1 MKATAGAAKGAR
13 QIGNNMSE
21 YQTAAYRKAR
31 AELLADSPLCHWCR
45 KARATELDH
54 LNETDNGGTIADGYV
69 PSCKPCNSRRGAEH
83 LNRKRARATQSRNAA
98 LNQPE
103 NKNGQSFFVN
113 TNTLTPTPFSRISQN
128 SHDSVQSRDIEPLMA
143 GVGSDEPR
151 LETPVY
157 GYESFGPLIAE
168 FAATHLN
175 RHLFPWQVNV
185 LTGAFEH
192 DEDNVFTHSSAMAF
206 CARQQGKT
214 FMLSACVGFALL
226 ELPRIWGRPVKVVST
241 AHELSL
247 ATEVFE
253 DLRDLFELWEES
265 GLCKVTWAYGR
276 HRVKMVDGSEYL
288 VKAATGKKHGISG
301 VDILIVDE
309 LWAITEAAY
318 FGALKPAQIAVKSG
332 LSLLVSTAGDESS
345 TVMKKLREQAI
356 GQIDKGEPGELYMA
370 EWSVPESVSPDDER
384 YWGYANPSMPRT
396 VTLKSLRAAHA
407 SPDRSQWLRAHC
419 NMWVSAASSW
429 LPPGQWAKRF
439 TENSQWDGTTS
450 VLAVDSAVDDSKYV
464 GVWCRKNT
472 DGDIVA
478 SVEFQTESIAEMWE
492 RITQALER
500 EPKTQLAITPS
511 LFIHTPEKFQ
521 RRTVQWGYGE
531 INKYTS
537 TVKGL
542 INEDRVKHTGEVL
555 LSEHVNRAVLI
566 RGQGGALSIS
576 SQRSPGPIEACRC
589 LIVAVAMVSRPGQG
603 NKPTMGSSR

>member
-1 MKATAGAAKGAR
+1 M
-13 QIGNNMSE
+13 NE
-21 YQTAAYRKAR
+21 YKDPAYQKAR
-31 AELLADSPLCHWCR
+31 RELLEGSPTCHWCKR
-45 KARATELDH
+45 NPATEADH
-54 LNETDNGGTIADGYV
+54 LLEVDSGGSHLDGMV

-83 LNRKRARATQSRNAA
+83 LNRKRSRQTITRNAA
-98 LNQPE
+98 MNDSA
-103 NKNGQSFFVN
+103 NKNPDISLMN
-113 TNTLTPTPFSRISQN
+113 LTHSPRHLSAVSPRNGHHSAQ
-128 SHDSVQSRDIEPLMA
+128 DSLFPPLTV
-143 GVGSDEPR
+143 GVGSDVPR
-151 LETPVY
+151 LETPTI
-157 GYESFGPLIAE
+157 GYESFGPLISEWARVNLGRE
-168 FAATHLN
+168 
-175 RHLFPWQVNV
+175 LFPWQEHF
-185 LTGAFEH
+185 LAGAFEH
-192 DEDNVFTHSSAMAF
+192 DADNVFTHSSSMGF

-214 FMLSACVGFALL
+214 FLLSAVVGWCLT
-226 ELPRIWGRPVKVVST
+226 ELPKIWGRPVKVVST
-241 AHELSL
+241 AHELGL

-253 DLRDLFELWEES
+253 DLRDLFELWDETDMA
-265 GLCKVTWAYGR
+265 KVTWAYGR
-276 HRVKMVDGSEYL
+276 HRVKMKDGSEYS

-370 EWSVPESVSPDDER
+370 EWSIPDSVSPDDER

-396 VTLKSLRAAHA
+396 VTIKSLRAAHA

-429 LPPGQWAKRF
+429 ILPGQWAKR
-439 TENSQWDGTTS
+439 TTVNTDWDGKTS

-464 GVWCRKNT
+464 GVWCRGNT

-478 SVEFQTESIAEMWE
+478 SIEFQTESIAEMWE

-589 LIVAVAMVSRPGQG
+589 LIVAVAMVSRPGQA
-603 NKPTMGSSR
+603 NKPSMGSSY

>member
-1 MKATAGAAKGAR
+1 MDEYKTTA
-13 QIGNNMSE
+13 
-21 YQTAAYRKAR
+21 YQKAR
-31 AELLADSPLCHWCR
+31 RELLEGSPVCHWCKR
-45 KARATELDH
+45 NPATEADH
-54 LNETDNGGTIADGYV
+54 LLEVDSGGTHNDGMV
-69 PSCKPCNSRRGAEH
+69 PSCKPCNSKRGVEH
-83 LNRKRARATQSRNAA
+83 LNRKRARQTITRNAA
-98 LNQPE
+98 MNDNA
-103 NKNGQSFFVN
+103 NKNPDIFLIN
-113 TNTLTPTPFSRISQN
+113 PTHSPRRLSPVSPRN
-128 SHDSVQSRDIEPLMA
+128 GHDSAQDGGIEPLTA

-151 LETPVY
+151 LVTPVY
-157 GYESFGPLIAE
+157 GYESYGPLIAE

-175 RHLFPWQVNV
+175 RHLFPWQVNT

-192 DEDNVFTHSSAMAF
+192 DEDGVFTHSSAMAF

-214 FMLSACVGFALL
+214 FMLSAVVGFCLL

-309 LWAITEAAY
+309 LWAISEQAY

-439 TENSQWDGTTS
+439 TDNTEWDGTTS

-478 SVEFQTESIAEMWE
+478 SIEFQTESIAEMWE
-492 RITQALER
+492 QITASLER

-537 TVKGL
+537 TVRSL
-542 INEDRVKHTGEVL
+542 INEGRVKHTGEVL
-555 LSEHVNRAVLI
+555 LSEHVNRSVLI
-566 RGQGGALSIS
+566 KGQNGNLSIS

-589 LIVAVAMVSRPGQG
+589 LIVAAAMVSRPGQA
-603 NKPTMGSSR
+603 NKPSMGSSQ

>member
-1 MKATAGAAKGAR
+1 M
-13 QIGNNMSE
+13 
-21 YQTAAYRKAR
+21 
-31 AELLADSPLCHWCR
+31 D
-45 KARATELDH
+45 
-54 LNETDNGGTIADGYV
+54 V
-69 PSCKPCNSRRGAEH
+69 
-83 LNRKRARATQSRNAA
+83 
-98 LNQPE
+98 
-103 NKNGQSFFVN
+103 
-113 TNTLTPTPFSRISQN
+113 
-128 SHDSVQSRDIEPLMA
+128 
-143 GVGSDEPR
+143 
-151 LETPVY
+151 
-157 GYESFGPLIAE
+157 
-168 FAATHLN
+168 
-175 RHLFPWQVNV
+175 
-185 LTGAFEH
+185 
-192 DEDNVFTHSSAMAF
+192 
-206 CARQQGKT
+206 
-214 FMLSACVGFALL
+214 
-226 ELPRIWGRPVKVVST
+226 
-241 AHELSL
+241 
-247 ATEVFE
+247 
-253 DLRDLFELWEES
+253 
-265 GLCKVTWAYGR
+265 
-276 HRVKMVDGSEYL
+276 
-288 VKAATGKKHGISG
+288 
-301 VDILIVDE
+301 LIVDE

-370 EWSVPESVSPDDER
+370 EWSIPDSVSPDDER

-396 VTLKSLRAAHA
+396 VTIKSLRAAHA

-429 LPPGQWAKRF
+429 LPPGQWAKRQTVN
-439 TENSQWDGTTS
+439 TEWDGTTS

-492 RITQALER
+492 RITEALER

-589 LIVAVAMVSRPGQG
+589 LIVAVAMVSRPGQA
-603 NKPTMGSSR
+603 NKPSMGSSR

>member
-1 MKATAGAAKGAR
+1 
-13 QIGNNMSE
+13 
-21 YQTAAYRKAR
+21 
-31 AELLADSPLCHWCR
+31 LLPPL
-45 KARATELDH
+45 T
-54 LNETDNGGTIADGYV
+54 
-69 PSCKPCNSRRGAEH
+69 
-83 LNRKRARATQSRNAA
+83 
-98 LNQPE
+98 
-103 NKNGQSFFVN
+103 
-113 TNTLTPTPFSRISQN
+113 
-128 SHDSVQSRDIEPLMA
+128 A
-143 GVGSDEPR
+143 GVGSDQPR
-151 LETPVY
+151 LETPTI
-157 GYESFGPLIAE
+157 GYESYGPLIAD
-168 FAATHLN
+168 FAAAHLN

-192 DEDNVFTHSSAMAF
+192 DPDHSFTHSSAMAF

-214 FMLSACVGFALL
+214 FMLSAVVGFCLL

-396 VTLKSLRAAHA
+396 VTLKSLRAAHS

-439 TENSQWDGTTS
+439 TENSEWDGTTS

-492 RITQALER
+492 QITASLER

-542 INEDRVKHTGEVL
+542 INEDRVKHTGEIL
-555 LSEHVNRAVLI
+555 LSEHVNRACLI

-589 LIVAVAMVSRPGQG
+589 LIVAAAMVSRPGHG

>member
-1 MKATAGAAKGAR
+1 
-13 QIGNNMSE
+13 
-21 YQTAAYRKAR
+21 
-31 AELLADSPLCHWCR
+31 L
-45 KARATELDH
+45 
-54 LNETDNGGTIADGYV
+54 IADF
-69 PSCKPCNSRRGAEH
+69 
-83 LNRKRARATQSRNAA
+83 AR
-98 LNQPE
+98 
-103 NKNGQSFFVN
+103 
-113 TNTLTPTPFSRISQN
+113 
-128 SHDSVQSRDIEPLMA
+128 
-143 GVGSDEPR
+143 
-151 LETPVY
+151 
-157 GYESFGPLIAE
+157 
-168 FAATHLN
+168 THLS
-175 RHLFPWQVNV
+175 RELFPWQLGF

-192 DEDNVFTHSSAMAF
+192 DDEGMFTHSSSMGF

-214 FMLSACVGFALL
+214 FMLSAVVGWCLL
-226 ELPRIWGRPVKVVST
+226 ELPKIWGRKVKVVST

-253 DLRDLFELWEES
+253 DLRDMFELWEES

-276 HRVKMVDGSEYL
+276 HKVRMVDGSEYL
-288 VKAATGKKHGISG
+288 VKAATAKKHGISG

-396 VTLKSLRAAHA
+396 VTLKSLRAAHS

-439 TENSQWDGTTS
+439 TENTEWDGTTS

-492 RITQALER
+492 QITASLER
-500 EPKTQLAITPS
+500 QPKTQLAITPS

-542 INEDRVKHTGEVL
+542 INEDRVKHTGEIL
-555 LSEHVNRAVLI
+555 LAEHVNRAVLI

-589 LIVAVAMVSRPGQG
+589 LIVAAAMVSRPGG
-603 NKPTMGSSR
+603 ANKPTMGSSR